1 MQIKYPVAVSETDQQ
16 KYHVITFGCQMNA
29 HDSERISGMLE
40 ARGMAPTDVQD
51 DADVVVFNTCT
62 IREKPDQKL
71 YTQLNQA
78 KGSKRRRG
86 GEQII
91 AVGGCLVEAQRDN
104 LLAQFPWVDVAF
116 GPGRIRDLGNYL
128 ELADGEGAG
137 IGQVPGNGEGFYG
150 IADERSFASE
160 LPTRR
165 DRPAQAWVQIS
176 MGCNMKCSYCIVPA
190 VRGREV
196 SRPFAEI
203 VAEVERLAAD
213 GAREVTLLGQNVNS
227 YGNHLPRDGSP
238 RTFAELLRAV
248 DAIDGIDRIRYTSP
262 HPAHMREDVI
272 AAMAECDTVMPQ
284 LHLPL
289 QAGSSRVLKAM
300 RRTYSRE
307 RFVDLAAKIRE
318 SIPDISLSTD
328 IIVGF
333 PGETEAEF
341 LETVEVCREVEFDG
355 AFTFIYSP
363 RTGTEA
369 ADMEESFIPPAE
381 QQRRLAHLVSVV
393 REIAE
398 VRHQRHVGSVQPVLV
413 EGMARKPVGRIRGR
427 SPHNVKVVFE
437 GDAPEGAIVPVR
449 IVNASSE
456 TLLGRQVTNTE
467 ELVAP
472 VALNASV
479 VTFDTATT

>member
-1 MQIKYPVAVSETDQQ
+1 MTTPDPQS
-16 KYHVITFGCQMNA
+16 YHVLTFGCQMNA
-29 HDSERISGMLE
+29 HDSERITGMLE
-40 ARGMAPTDVQD
+40 QRGMVPAADQA

-71 YTQLNQA
+71 YDQLQRV
-78 KGSKRRRG
+78 KGTKRRRG
-86 GEQII
+86 GNQVI
-91 AVGGCLVEAQRDN
+91 AVGGCLVEAHRDN
-104 LLAQFPWVDVAF
+104 LLAEFPWVDVAF

-137 IGQVPGNGEGFYG
+137 VGHVPGESEGFYG

-165 DRPAQAWVQIS
+165 DRPHQAWVQIS

-190 VRGREV
+190 VRGKEV

-203 VAEVERLAAD
+203 VEEVERLAAD
-213 GAREVTLLGQNVNS
+213 GVREVTLLGQNVNS

-248 DAIDGIDRIRYTSP
+248 DAIEGIDRIRYTSP
-262 HPAHMREDVI
+262 HPAHMQGDVI
-272 AAMAECDTVMPQ
+272 AAMAECAAVMPQ
-284 LHLPL
+284 LHLPM
-289 QAGSSRVLKAM
+289 QAGSTRVLKAM

-307 RFVDLAAKIRE
+307 RFVDLAAKIRAA
-318 SIPDISLSTD
+318 IPDISYSTD

-341 LETVEVCREVEFDG
+341 LETVSLCEEIRFDG
-355 AFTFIYSP
+355 AFTFIYSA

-369 ADMEESFIPPAE
+369 AAMEADFIPPAE
-381 QQRRLAHLVSVV
+381 QQRRLEHLIDVV
-393 REIAE
+393 RGIAE
-398 VRHQRHVGSVQPVLV
+398 ERHTRHVGQVQEVLV
-413 EGMARKPVGRIRGR
+413 EGAARRPAHHLRGR

-449 IVNASSE
+449 IVHATSE
-456 TLLGRQVTNTE
+456 TLLGRQVTT
-467 ELVAP
+467 
-472 VALNASV
+472 
-479 VTFDTATT
+479 

>member
-1 MQIKYPVAVSETDQQ
+1 
-16 KYHVITFGCQMNA
+16 MNA
-29 HDSERISGMLE
+29 HDSERITGMLE
-40 ARGMAPTDVQD
+40 SRGMVAASDQD

-71 YTQLNQA
+71 YTQLDQA

-86 GEQII
+86 GNQVI

-116 GPGRIRDLGNYL
+116 GPGRIRDLGNFL
-128 ELADGEGAG
+128 ELADGEGAR
-137 IGQVPGNGEGFYG
+137 IGQTPGDGEGFYG

-165 DRPAQAWVQIS
+165 DRPHQAWVQIS

-196 SRPFAEI
+196 SRSFTDI
-203 VAEVERLAAD
+203 VTEVELLAAD
-213 GAREVTLLGQNVNS
+213 GAREITLLGQNVNS

-248 DAIDGIDRIRYTSP
+248 DAIDGIDRVRYTSP
-262 HPAHMREDVI
+262 HPAHMRADVI
-272 AAMAECDTVMPQ
+272 AAMAECETVMPQ

-307 RFVDLAAKIRE
+307 RFVDLAAKIRA
-318 SIPDISLSTD
+318 SIPDISFTTD

-341 LETVEVCREVEFDG
+341 LETVEVCREVQFDG
-355 AFTFIYSP
+355 AFTFIYSA

-369 ADMEESFIPPAE
+369 AGMEADFIPPAE
-381 QQRRLAHLVSVV
+381 QQRRLEHLVGVV
-393 REIAE
+393 RAIAE
-398 VRHQRHVGSVQPVLV
+398 ERHQRHVGTVQDVLV
-413 EGMARKPVGRIRGR
+413 EGTARKPANRLRGR
-427 SPHNVKVVFE
+427 SPHNVTVIFE
-437 GDAPEGAIVPVR
+437 GDTPEGTIVPVR
-449 IVNASSE
+449 IVHASSE
-456 TLLGRQVTNTE
+456 TLLGRQVDGQGE
-467 ELVAP
+467 P
-472 VALNASV
+472 VAAPTSRGSV
-479 VTFDTATT
+479 VTVDSATT